1 MTDTVSLFL
10 SRTGGPP
17 FLGSVGY
24 VNDAIR
30 PLLEARG
37 MQVDGF
43 QPPLA
48 GGGTEE
54 AMLPFALAAEYA
66 RHAGRPRADIA
77 LYDGAGTLVL
87 PPDRTHAARNV
98 VLYHGLVYGTGNWLT
113 NAAVDLHLG
122 NSPYQADVLRALF
135 ATPDWTRRRLL
146 NPVGVAATRDVRLPV
161 PCVEAPDGHPG
172 FAQGNDL
179 PAGVLAL
186 ADKAVLGH
194 ALQHDKQDLVAT
206 VAILYWLNV
215 RARETGTARV
225 MLLISDA
232 SLSQERCAALDE
244 MLAGTGFRCADFFV
258 PLPHLTQRAVVQVM
272 RACRFALAYNR
283 FPEPFGFYPLESV
296 YQGCPVYTNG
306 VGNNRHLLPPE
317 QGIQVLETAGMAPV
331 PGQGPDLRAYRAVAE
346 RIAQDLAAPD
356 ETRRACARGRDRI
369 AATWSMANFG
379 TDLAQALASLDEA
392 APPVPAFD
400 ELEVATS
407 PLVRSLD
414 LGTGVCFNDYATTV
428 LEAAECALLRDLLG
442 RAAHALP
449 GEEMAR
455 IERQHRFFARGL
467 LTLRMPPSSSL
478 S

>member
-37 MQVDGF
+37 KRVDSF

-48 GGGTEE
+48 GGNTEE
-54 AMLPFALAAEYA
+54 AMLPFALATEYA

-87 PPDRTHAARNV
+87 PPDRVHAARNV
-98 VLYHGLVYGTGNWLT
+98 VLYHGLVYGTGSWLT
-113 NAAVDLHLG
+113 NPAIDLHLG

-135 ATPDWTRRRLL
+135 AIPDWTRRRVL
-146 NPVGVAATRDVRLPV
+146 NPAGLVATRAVRLPV

-172 FAQGNDL
+172 FAQGSDL
-179 PAGVLAL
+179 PAAVLQL

-206 VAILYWLNV
+206 VAILYWLNL
-215 RARETGTARV
+215 RAREGGTPRV

-232 SLSQERCAALDE
+232 SLTHERCAALDG
-244 MLAGTGFRCADFFV
+244 MLAGTGFLCTDLLV

-272 RACRFALAYNR
+272 RTCRFGLAYNR

-317 QGIQVLETAGMAPV
+317 HGIQVLESAGMAPV
-331 PGQGPDLRAYRAVAE
+331 PRQGPDLRAYRAVAE

-356 ETRRACARGRDRI
+356 ATRRACARGRETI
-369 AATWSMANFG
+369 AATWSMENFG
-379 TDLAQALASLDEA
+379 ADLAQALASLDQA
-392 APPVPAFD
+392 APVPAFD
-400 ELEVATS
+400 ALEIATS

-414 LGTGVCFNDYATTV
+414 LDTGTCFNDYANTV
-428 LEAAECALLRDLLG
+428 LDAAECVLLRDLIG
-442 RAAHALP
+442 RAVHGLQ
-449 GEEMAR
+449 GEEMAQ
-455 IERQHRFFARGL
+455 IEHRHRFFARGL
-467 LTLRMPPSSSL
+467 LALRMSTPVSFS
-478 S
+478 

>member
-1 MTDTVSLFL
+1 MTGTVSLFL

-24 VNDAIR
+24 VNDAVR

-37 MQVDGF
+37 MQVDSF

-66 RHAGRPRADIA
+66 RHAGRPRADVA

-87 PPDRTHAARNV
+87 PPDRTHAGRNV

-113 NAAVDLHLG
+113 NPDVDLHLG
-122 NSPYQADVLRALF
+122 NSPYQAAVLRALF

-146 NPVGVAATRDVRLPV
+146 NPGGFSATRDVRLPV

-179 PAGVLAL
+179 PPGVLAL

-206 VAILYWLNV
+206 VAILYWLNL
-215 RARETGTARV
+215 RAREAGTPRV

-232 SLSQERCAALDE
+232 SLSQERCAALDDL
-244 MLAGTGFRCADFFV
+244 LAGTGFRCADFLV

-306 VGNNRHLLPPE
+306 VGNNRHLLPADH
-317 QGIQVLETAGMAPV
+317 GIQVLETAGMAPV
-331 PGQGPDLRAYRAVAE
+331 TGRGPDLRAYRAVAE
-346 RIAQDLAAPD
+346 RIAQDLAAPG
-356 ETRRACARGRDRI
+356 ETHRACARGRDRI
-369 AATWSMANFG
+369 AATWSMENFG
-379 TDLAQALASLDEA
+379 DDLAQALTSLDEA
-392 APPVPAFD
+392 APAVPAFD
-400 ELEVATS
+400 ALEVATS

-414 LGTGVCFNDYATTV
+414 LDTGVCFNDYATTV
-428 LEAAECALLRDLLG
+428 LEAPECALLRDLLG
-442 RAAHALP
+442 RPAHALS

-467 LTLRMPPSSSL
+467 LTLRPPTPSSHS
-478 S
+478 